1 MRFGD
6 VSLQLVL
13 LRERV
18 DQGVVEVLRKGL
30 GFLGL
35 RNGFVLDLAARFE
48 NVMGLAATTG
58 DVDTWIYDEL
68 NAKYVEDPEMRRRMA
83 QNNPHAY
90 MNILEQLM
98 EYHSRG
104 YWDATEEQL
113 EQIRQTYLELEN
125 SLEETI

>member
-1 MRFGD
+1 
-6 VSLQLVL
+6 
-13 LRERV
+13 
-18 DQGVVEVLRKGL
+18 
-30 GFLGL
+30 
-35 RNGFVLDLAARFE
+35 
-48 NVMGLAATTG
+48 MGLAATTG

-68 NAKYVEDPEMRRRMA
+68 NAKYVEDPEMRQRMA